1 MARRECRMA
10 HLAKILMP
18 RREARAAEMGASDR
32 VARESTA
39 MSAKVMPA
47 AAMSAKAVP
56 AAVTMTTAMSA
67 AVTSSVTST
76 VAAAS
81 GDCVARQRQ
90 HEGKNRNSQYAPRH
104 GTLPAVTP
112 PRLRRKG

>member
-18 RREARAAEMGASDR
+18 RREARAPEMGASDR

-39 MSAKVMPA
+39 MSAKMMPA
-47 AAMSAKAVP
+47 AAMAAKAVP

-67 AVTSSVTST
+67 AMATAVTSSS

-81 GDCVARQRQ
+81 GDCVTRQRQ
-90 HEGKNRNSQYAPRH
+90 HEGKNRNSQHAP
-104 GTLPAVTP
+104 
-112 PRLRRKG
+112 

>member
-1 MARRECRMA
+1 MA

-67 AVTSSVTST
+67 AVTSSVAAAS

-90 HEGKNRNSQYAPRH
+90 HEGKNRNSQYAP
-104 GTLPAVTP
+104 
-112 PRLRRKG
+112 